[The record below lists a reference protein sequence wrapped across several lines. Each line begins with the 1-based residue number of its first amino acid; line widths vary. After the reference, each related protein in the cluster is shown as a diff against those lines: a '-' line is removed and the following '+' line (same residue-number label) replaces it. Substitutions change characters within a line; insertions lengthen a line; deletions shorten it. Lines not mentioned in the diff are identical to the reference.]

1 MVRGNRYTCV
11 CCGLSYKYCPE
22 CTVHSLRTYGSQFCC
37 KKHAEIFDI
46 LSKHGCN
53 LATAEETLEALK
65 DYDLTGLIGSVA
77 DHINSLKPK
86 KKRVKAVKEV
96 QIEESETQE

>member
-1 MVRGNRYTCV
+1 MAKGNTYKCV
-11 CCGLSYKYCPE
+11 CCGLSYKYCPT
-22 CTVHSLRTYGSQFCC
+22 CSTVNLGYSQSRFCC
-37 KKHAEIFDI
+37 KKHAEIFNI

-77 DHINSLKPK
+77 NHIEALKPK
-86 KKRVKAVKEV
+86 KKRVKVVKEV
-96 QIEESETQE
+96 QVEESETQE